1 MKYYIKTFGCQ
12 MNERDSEKVES
23 ILQENGFEKSSLKEA
38 DIIIVNSCA
47 VREKSEKKIFS
58 EIGRI
63 KNINKKAKIV
73 AMGCVA
79 QIFSQK
85 LSKISD
91 VVLGT
96 TSIYDFKQ
104 YFNKDLKD
112 FKGIFVSNQI
122 INPDYIFGHLKKPT
136 AYIDIIYGCNNFC
149 TYCVVPYTRL
159 REISRSYKNILQEI
173 NNVVENGAKEVI
185 LLGQNVNS
193 YNFDGINFI
202 RLLEMINKID
212 KLKRIRFVTSHP
224 KDFSEELAR
233 AMSQL
238 DTVCEHLHLP
248 LQSGSDRILKLMR
261 RKYTFKDFAK
271 KVEYFR
277 KYNPKGSITSD
288 IIVGFPMETEN
299 DFKQTVRALEEI
311 KFDEIYSFKYSNRPF
326 AKASLMPNQVS
337 EEEKAQRLS
346 FVQNLQLKISEQI
359 NKSYFGSIHE
369 VLIES
374 KAKISNQMQ
383 GRTRTNKI
391 VNINNTY
398 LSLQEGD
405 IVNVKIT
412 KVNKHSFNGE
422 ICTN

>member
-238 DTVCEHLHLP
+238 DKVCEHLHLP

>member
-12 MNERDSEKVES
+12 MNERDSEKIES
-23 ILQENGFEKSSLKEA
+23 ILQESGFEKSNLKEA
-38 DIIIVNSCA
+38 DVIIVNSCA

-63 KNINKKAKIV
+63 KNINKKAKVV

-79 QIFSQK
+79 QIYPEK

-96 TSIYDFKQ
+96 TSIYDFKNF
-104 YFNKDLKD
+104 FNKDLRD
-112 FKGIFVSNQI
+112 FKAIFVSNQI

-193 YNFDGINFI
+193 YNFDGVNFI

-224 KDFSEELAR
+224 KDFSEDLAI

-238 DTVCEHLHLP
+238 DKVCEHLHLP
-248 LQSGSDRILKLMR
+248 LQSGSDRVLRLMR
-261 RKYTFKDFAK
+261 RKYTFKEFAK

-288 IIVGFPMETEN
+288 IIVGFPMETED
-299 DFKQTVRALEEI
+299 DFKQTIKALEEI

-337 EEEKAQRLS
+337 DEEKAKRLNII
-346 FVQNLQLKISEQI
+346 QNLQSKISEQI
-359 NKSYFGSIHE
+359 NKSYLNSEHE

-383 GRTRTNKI
+383 ARTRTNKI
-391 VNINNTY
+391 VNIDNTY
-398 LSLQEGD
+398 FNLKEGD

-412 KVNKHSFNGE
+412 KINKHSFNGE
-422 ICTN
+422 ICIN

>member
-1 MKYYIKTFGCQ
+1 

-238 DTVCEHLHLP
+238 DKVCEHLHLP